1 MRASPKSLTIRLPHD
16 LYETA
21 RAVAR
26 RREMSLNA
34 LVRNALEVMAKDEEK
49 ARLYE
54 AFGLLGADIKESEVE
69 FALPAQR
76 EVVTREITRS
86 KSRRKSRTR

>member
-21 RAVAR
+21 RSVAR
-26 RREMSLNA
+26 RRGMSLNTV
-34 LVRNALEVMAKDEEK
+34 VRNALEVMARDEEK
-49 ARLYE
+49 ARLYD
-54 AFGLLGADIKESEVE
+54 AFGLLGADVKESEVE

-76 EVVTREITRS
+76 EAL
-86 KSRRKSRTR
+86 

>member
-1 MRASPKSLTIRLPHD
+1 MRVSTKSLTIRLPHD

-34 LVRNALEVMAKDEEK
+34 LVKNALEVMAKDEDE

-54 AFGLLGADIKESEVE
+54 AFGLLGVDVKESDVE

-76 EVVTREITRS
+76 EVVTREITKS
-86 KSRRKSRTR
+86 KSRRKSRAR

>member
-34 LVRNALEVMAKDEEK
+34 LVRNALEVMAQDEEK

-54 AFGLLGADIKESEVE
+54 AFGLLGEDVKESEVE

-76 EVVTREITRS
+76 EVVTGEIAKS